1 MGRLASIHRESAE
14 EVQMEAAKPVASTR
28 LAQVT
33 ESDQSVKQQQ
43 YQSVVGRVL
52 YLAMELDQT
61 SQVFSKANPAT

>member
-1 MGRLASIHRESAE
+1 MGRLASIHRESTE
-14 EVQMEAAKPVASTR
+14 EVRMEAAKPVASTR
-28 LAQVT
+28 LVQAT